1 MYLTGKE
8 LLTACQ
14 DQDASIFDVT
24 LALEAQDLG
33 LSPQEVIASMA
44 QVWAVMEASSTQ
56 GLKVPITSLSGMT
69 GGNAVKMSDYAQ
81 GQPLT
86 GPILSRAMAHA
97 LSVSEVNAHM
107 GQIVAAPTA
116 GASGILPGVFQ
127 GWRQLDQVP
136 EDKILEA
143 LVVAGAV
150 GAIITAN
157 ATVSGAEGGCQV
169 ECGSASAMAAA
180 GLVHG
185 RGGDPETALNAAG
198 FALISVMGLVCDP
211 IGGLVEYPCALRNAS
226 GVANAFV
233 AADLAMAKVT
243 ALVPFDEV
251 VQTLYQVGR
260 DLPHTLRETALGG
273 LATTPSGLAACQA
286 CMT

>member
-198 FALISVMGLVCDP
+198 FALIFVMGLVCDP